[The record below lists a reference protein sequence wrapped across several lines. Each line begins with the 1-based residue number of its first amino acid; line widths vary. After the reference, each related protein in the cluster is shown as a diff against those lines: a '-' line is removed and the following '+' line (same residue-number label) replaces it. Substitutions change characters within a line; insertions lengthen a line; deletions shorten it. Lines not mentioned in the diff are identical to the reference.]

1 MKVGFIGL
9 GLMGFRMAKRL
20 IEQGHDLVL
29 WNRTI
34 EKAQRL
40 GKNVANSP
48 AELAKQSDFVM
59 LMLSDEDACDSVI
72 FGKDGIVN
80 GIEENKEYII
90 VNFSTVS
97 PIYGIKTKEKLEQY
111 NISYVEAPVW
121 GSLKE
126 AENGELITLLAGS
139 ENAIG
144 KVKPAI
150 EVLSKEIIYM
160 GEVGKAS
167 AMKLVINGFSLTT
180 VALFSEVISLAKGWE
195 IDLDKVYD
203 ILRKTWMKAIVD
215 KYGQRI
221 LNDEVPQ
228 RFKVELAKK
237 DVFYALKSGYSK
249 NIPMNVIAGAVKTY
263 VGATKFRK
271 EDIDYTRN
279 VFRYYLKFIE

>member
-195 IDLDKVYD
+195 IDLNKVYD

-237 DVFYALKSGYSK
+237 DVFYALKSGYAK

-271 EDIDYTRN
+271 EAIDYTRN